1 MPTWSEF
8 LGVALALML
17 LVVTLVGAYRTA
29 VFLRHFR
36 PPANPLLSP
45 ADNLIRVGFIGL
57 SFISA
62 FLLGGAP
69 ADLGLSGFSLTE
81 ALLGAG
87 LGLGALVVIN
97 LAAAGGIAVFGPGI
111 YRPAVIRA
119 ILPRRGL
126 EWPGVLGALVLASF
140 QEELFFRGLLLG
152 VFDRFFPPAGLNL
165 AVGVLFGLA
174 HLPQGRLGVVLAGLA
189 SIYLGFVFLWR
200 NNLLAPWVCHFVFNA
215 GQVALA
221 ARFPHWLKFA
231 EAEGGP

>member
-1 MPTWSEF
+1 MPTWYEL
-8 LGVALALML
+8 LGFALALVL

-29 VFLRHFR
+29 VFLRRFR
-36 PPANPLLSP
+36 PRTNPLLSP
-45 ADNLIRVGFIGL
+45 AENLVRVAFIL
-57 SFISA
+57 ISFA
-62 FLLGGAP
+62 AAWLLGGTP
-69 ADLGLSGFSLTE
+69 EDLGLTGFSLADA
-81 ALLGAG
+81 ALGVG

-97 LAAAGGIAVFGPGI
+97 LVAAGGIAVFGPGI
-111 YRPAVIRA
+111 YRPGVIRA
-119 ILPRRGL
+119 ILPRQAS

-152 VFDRFFPPAGLNL
+152 VFDRFLPAAGLNL

>member
-1 MPTWSEF
+1 MPTWYEL
-8 LGVALALML
+8 LGFALALVL

-29 VFLRHFR
+29 VFLRRFR
-36 PPANPLLSP
+36 PRTNPLLST
-45 ADNLIRVGFIGL
+45 AENLVRVGFIL
-57 SFISA
+57 ISFA
-62 FLLGGAP
+62 AAWLLGGTP
-69 ADLGLSGFSLTE
+69 EDLGLAGFSLAE
-81 ALLGAG
+81 AALGVG

-111 YRPAVIRA
+111 YRPGVIRA
-119 ILPRRGL
+119 ILPRQAS

-152 VFDRFFPPAGLNL
+152 IFDRFLPAAGLNL

-221 ARFPHWLKFA
+221 ARFPHWLKSA